1 MRYRCIHRRRNLYPM
16 RMMCKAMQVSP
27 SGYYAWRVRPESRR
41 RRYDRQL
48 TQAIRLLHAESDG
61 TYGSPRLHAEL
72 NDSGFPC
79 GRAKVARLMASAG
92 LKGCPKRR
100 FRVTTKRG
108 MAKAENLLE
117 QDFTAS
123 TINER
128 WASDITYLWTNQ
140 GWLYLAVVMDLYSRR
155 IIGWSMSHRLSRHL
169 AVNALTM
176 ALDQRRPGDEL
187 IHHSDRGVQYMSDDF
202 QDLLKV
208 TIGITCSMSGKGSC
222 YDNAVV
228 ESFFAS
234 LKRERTK
241 RRKYRTRDEARAD
254 VFDYIERFY
263 NRKRRHGYVGN
274 ISPVHYENRT
284 LGLNSGVH

>member
-1 MRYRCIHRRRNLYPM
+1 M
-16 RMMCKAMQVSP
+16 RMMCAAMQVSP

-61 TYGSPRLHAEL
+61 TYGSPRMHAEL
-72 NDSGFPC
+72 NAAGLPC

-100 FRVTTKRG
+100 FRVTTRRG
-108 MAKAENLLE
+108 LAKASNLLD
-117 QDFTAS
+117 QDFSAT
-123 TINER
+123 TVNQR
-128 WASDITYLWTNQ
+128 WASDITYLWTYQ

-155 IIGWSMSHRLSRHL
+155 IIGWSMSRRLSRHI
-169 AVNALTM
+169 AVNALKM
-176 ALDQRRPGDEL
+176 ALDQRQPGDDL

-202 QDLLKV
+202 QDLLKSN
-208 TIGITCSMSGKGSC
+208 GITCSMSGKGSC

-241 RRKYRTRDEARAD
+241 RRKYRTREEARAD

-284 LGLNSGVH
+284 SGLNSGVH

>member
-1 MRYRCIHRRRNLYPM
+1 M

-202 QDLLKV
+202 QELLKDERHHLQHERQRKLLRQRGGRELLCL
-208 TIGITCSMSGKGSC
+208 TQKRTNQEEKIPHERRGKSRCVRLHRALLQPKTPTWLCRQYQSC
-222 YDNAVV
+222 PLRKPDI
-228 ESFFAS
+228 
-234 LKRERTK
+234 RT
-241 RRKYRTRDEARAD
+241 
-254 VFDYIERFY
+254 
-263 NRKRRHGYVGN
+263 
-274 ISPVHYENRT
+274 
-284 LGLNSGVH
+284 

>member
-1 MRYRCIHRRRNLYPM
+1 M

-202 QDLLKV
+202 QELLR
-208 TIGITCSMSGKGSC
+208 TNGITCSMSGKGSC